1 MTSDRYLTEPEMD
14 QLISELHTTATNYKA
29 QRKQKLKGYTVRV
42 DNVFI
47 RRSTLKGLRKVL
59 EDCLINLSKVKVFIN
74 YYQEGVVDLDAV

>member
-1 MTSDRYLTEPEMD
+1 MTNDRYLTEPEMD
-14 QLISELHTTATNYKA
+14 QLISELHTAATNYKA
-29 QRKQKLKGYTVRV
+29 RCKQKLKGYTVRV

-59 EDCLINLSKVKVFIN
+59 GNCLINLSKVKVFIN